1 MSSSLNNFKST
12 LSKNLGLARAN
23 RFKVTF
29 SSIPGWDGDITDLS
43 VMCDS
48 VSMPTRQ
55 ILTTD
60 YSLHRHVIKVPT
72 GYTES
77 DINITFN
84 VTQNYLA
91 KKALDSW
98 LSKVVDVPSYRV
110 NYNDVYRRDI
120 TIQQLDT
127 SDAVIY
133 TASVKDAFP
142 YELSALEFSNSSQ
155 EIVKVQ
161 ATFAYGFFEL
171 S

>member
-1 MSSSLNNFKST
+1 M
-12 LSKNLGLARAN
+12 GLAKAN

-29 SSIPGWDGDITDLS
+29 SSVPGWSGNTQDLS

-60 YSLHRHVIKVPT
+60 YSLHRHTIKVPV
-72 GYTES
+72 GYIEE
-77 DINITFN
+77 DISITFN

-98 LSKVVDVPSYRV
+98 LSKVVDVPNYRV

-120 TIQQLDT
+120 TIEQLDT

-133 TASVKDAFP
+133 TATAKDAFP
-142 YELSALEFSNSSQ
+142 YQLSALEFSNESH

>member
-1 MSSSLNNFKST
+1 MSSSLNDFKTT

-29 SSIPGWDGDITDLS
+29 SNIPGWSGSTEDLS

-60 YSLHRHVIKVPT
+60 YSLHRHVIKVPI
-72 GYTES
+72 GYTEE
-77 DINITFN
+77 DITITFN

-120 TIQQLDT
+120 MIQQLDT

-133 TASVKDAFP
+133 TATVKDAFP
-142 YELSALEFSNSSQ
+142 YQISALEFSNSSQ
-155 EIVKVQ
+155 DILTVQ

>member
-1 MSSSLNNFKST
+1 MSSSISDFKTT

-23 RFKVTF
+23 RFKVMF
-29 SSIPGWDGDITDLS
+29 SSIPGWSGDLSDLS

-48 VSMPTRQ
+48 VSMPSRQ

-60 YSLHRHVIKVPT
+60 YSLHRHTIKVPT
-72 GYTES
+72 GYTED
-77 DINITFN
+77 DITITFN

-120 TIQQLDT
+120 TIQQIDT
-127 SDAVIY
+127 TDKVVY
-133 TASVKDAFP
+133 TAIAKDAFP
-142 YELSALEFSNSSQ
+142 YQISQLEFSNGSQ
-155 EIVKVQ
+155 DILTVQ

>member
-1 MSSSLNNFKST
+1 MSSSISNFKTT

-29 SSIPGWDGDITDLS
+29 SSVPGWSESIEDLS

-48 VSMPTRQ
+48 VSMPSRQ

-60 YSLHRHVIKVPT
+60 YSLHRHTIKVPV

-77 DINITFN
+77 DIIITFN

-98 LSKVVDVPSYRV
+98 LSKVVDVPTYRV
-110 NYNDVYRRDI
+110 NYNDVYRKDI
-120 TIQQLDT
+120 AIQQLDT

-133 TASVKDAFP
+133 TATVKDAFP
-142 YELSALEFSNSSQ
+142 YEISALEFSNDSQ